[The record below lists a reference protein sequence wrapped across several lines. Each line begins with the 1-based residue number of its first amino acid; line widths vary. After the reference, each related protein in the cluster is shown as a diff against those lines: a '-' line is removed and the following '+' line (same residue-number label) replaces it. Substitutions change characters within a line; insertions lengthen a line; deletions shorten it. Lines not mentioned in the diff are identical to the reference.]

1 MLWGIVWVGSQAF
14 SEGGRRRKE
23 KKNLSRI
30 SSYIGITTIMRAP
43 PSRLHL
49 NLMYESGFSRETEPI
64 VYLSLL
70 LYVPTIP
77 CMKCSFKMDKA
88 IFRGKIL
95 FSYYLASGR
104 WKFSRPMAQFCLNSQ
119 VPAPGIEGIYQF
131 LHPAVQKKGDFLY
144 FNNHLCGNL

>member
-119 VPAPGIEGIYQF
+119 VPAPGIEKDLSVSTPSCAKEGRLSIF
-131 LHPAVQKKGDFLY
+131 
-144 FNNHLCGNL
+144 